1 MSYKPDLV
9 YESNSYYLEEK
20 LLVFNDP
27 TIYLQQYIDIPDGW
41 ESETPPSHPDVIRY
55 LKNIENSENIALG
68 FYRMYSDA
76 KKVAI
81 DLGSWIGFHSV
92 VMAKLNKKLI
102 SVECDPIS
110 MRNTKYNLDLNDCCN
125 YTIWDKPISKEH
137 SIVTFGA
144 NTFAGS
150 QGCWNGSC
158 SMVQTN
164 PIQYEK
170 TNHGYEA
177 HPREMS
183 TITFSDIV
191 NDLNPDEI
199 SLIKIDIE
207 ASEEFVL
214 QDILEFCKR
223 KVPVLCSFHIKRND
237 DGNGWLDWWL
247 DQNLENK
254 KFLMEYDYYEV
265 TWENGVMCEIP
276 ISDIIAYLYKFPL
289 CEIIIK

>member
-9 YESNSYYLEEK
+9 YESSNYYLEEK
-20 LLVFNDP
+20 LLVVNDP
-27 TIYLQQYIDIPDGW
+27 TIYIQQYLYFPHEWGL
-41 ESETPPSHPDVIRY
+41 ETPPSDPKVIRFI
-55 LKNIENSENIALG
+55 KNLG
-68 FYRMYSDA
+68 NCEKDAVNFYKMYSDSN
-76 KKVAI
+76 KVAI

-92 VMAKLNKKLI
+92 MMAKLNKKVI

-110 MRNTKYNLDLNDCCN
+110 MRNTKHNLDLNDCCN
-125 YTIWDKPISKEH
+125 YTIFDKPISKEH
-137 SIVTFGA
+137 TVVTFGA
-144 NTFAGS
+144 NTFAGI

-170 TNHGYEA
+170 TNNGYEA
-177 HPREMS
+177 NPHKMS
-183 TITFSDIV
+183 TLTFSDIV

-214 QDILEFCKR
+214 QEILEFCKR
-223 KVPVLCSFHIKRND
+223 KVPILCSFHIKRYENSK
-237 DGNGWLDWWL
+237 WHDWWI

-254 KFLMEYDYYEV
+254 KFLTEYDYYKI
-265 TWENGVMCEIP
+265 TWENGVMCEKP
-276 ISDIIAYLYKFPL
+276 ISDIIEYLHKHPL
-289 CEIIIK
+289 CEVIIK